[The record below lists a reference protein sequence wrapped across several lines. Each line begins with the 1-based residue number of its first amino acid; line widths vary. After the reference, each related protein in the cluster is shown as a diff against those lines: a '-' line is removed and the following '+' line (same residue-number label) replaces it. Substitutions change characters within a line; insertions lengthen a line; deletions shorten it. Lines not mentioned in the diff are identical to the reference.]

1 MTHPKDI
8 LDKLDHD
15 MVESLRR
22 QAEETP
28 RPKKITVKQ
37 WRERKN
43 HIIFLRA
50 DFFQHIA

>member
-1 MTHPKDI
+1 MLIVTEQESDMTHPKDI

-28 RPKKITVKQ
+28 RPKKVTVKK
-37 WRERKN
+37 WRERT
-43 HIIFLRA
+43 
-50 DFFQHIA
+50 